1 RLCRRQRP
9 RTLQNLIARRILDD
23 VGDCLADTWYF
34 LQTVLRDND
43 LKRNA
48 ECEQAVRG
56 ARIGFGAERVAATKS
71 AALSELAE
79 QCRDGRCVEGG
90 HFIDQD
96 RNTRSSTGS
105 S

>member
-1 RLCRRQRP
+1 M
-9 RTLQNLIARRILDD
+9 IARRILDD

-79 QCRDGRCVEGG
+79 QCRDGRCVEA
-90 HFIDQD
+90 IDPIAD
-96 RNTRSSTGS
+96 AYFLGRITTYVVLLSLRIADF
-105 S
+105 

>member
-1 RLCRRQRP
+1 
-9 RTLQNLIARRILDD
+9 LIARRILDD

-56 ARIGFGAERVAATKS
+56 ARIGFGAERVAATKI
-71 AALSELAE
+71 
-79 QCRDGRCVEGG
+79 R
-90 HFIDQD
+90 
-96 RNTRSSTGS
+96 TRGAVPRRKMRRRRSFH
-105 S
+105 